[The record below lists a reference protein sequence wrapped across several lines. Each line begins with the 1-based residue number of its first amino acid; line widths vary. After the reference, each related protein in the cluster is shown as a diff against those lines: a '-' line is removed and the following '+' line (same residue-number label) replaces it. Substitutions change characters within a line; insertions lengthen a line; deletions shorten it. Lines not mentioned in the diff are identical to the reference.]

1 MHPYLSLGIAIVSEV
16 IATSALR
23 AADGFTRLAPSVV
36 VVVGYALAF
45 LFLSITLKSIPVG
58 VAYAIWSGL
67 GIVLISV
74 VAYFVYGQSLDL
86 PAIIGMALIL
96 AGVLVLNLFS
106 KSTAH

>member
-1 MHPYLSLGIAIVSEV
+1 MHPYLSLAIAIISEV

-23 AADGFTRLAPSVV
+23 ASDGFSKLIPSVL

-58 VAYAIWSGL
+58 IAYAIWSGL
-67 GIVLISV
+67 GVVLISI
-74 VAYFVYGQSLDL
+74 VAYFLYGQTLDA
-86 PAIIGMALIL
+86 PALIGMALIL

>member
-1 MHPYLSLGIAIVSEV
+1 MHPYLSLAIAIVSEV

-23 AADGFTRLAPSVV
+23 ASDGFSKLIPSVL

-58 VAYAIWSGL
+58 IAYAIWSGL
-67 GIVLISV
+67 GVVLISI
-74 VAYFVYGQSLDL
+74 VAYFLYGQTLDT
-86 PAIIGMALIL
+86 PALIGMALIL

>member
-1 MHPYLSLGIAIVSEV
+1 MHPYLLLGIAIVSEV

-23 AADGFTRLAPSVV
+23 ASDGFSKLIPSVA

-45 LFLSITLKSIPVG
+45 LFLSMTLKTIPVG
-58 VAYAIWSGL
+58 IAYAIWSGL
-67 GIVLISV
+67 GIVLISI
-74 VAYFVYGQSLDL
+74 VAYFVYGQTLDT
-86 PAIIGMALIL
+86 PAIIGMGLIL

>member
-1 MHPYLSLGIAIVSEV
+1 MHPYVLLGIAIVSEV

-23 AADGFTRLAPSVV
+23 ASDGFTKLIPSVA

-45 LFLSITLKSIPVG
+45 LFLSMTLKTIPVG
-58 VAYAIWSGL
+58 IAYAIWSGL
-67 GIVLISV
+67 GIVLISI
-74 VAYFVYGQSLDL
+74 VAYFVYGQTLDT

>member
-1 MHPYLSLGIAIVSEV
+1 MHPYLSLAIAIISEV

-23 AADGFTRLAPSVV
+23 ASDGFSKLIPSVL

-58 VAYAIWSGL
+58 IAYAIWSGL
-67 GIVLISV
+67 GVVLISI
-74 VAYFVYGQSLDL
+74 VAYFLYGQTLDV
-86 PAIIGMALIL
+86 PALIGMALIL

>member
-1 MHPYLSLGIAIVSEV
+1 MHPYLLLGIAIVSEV

-23 AADGFTRLAPSVV
+23 ASDGFTRLIPSVTV
-36 VVVGYALAF
+36 VIGYALAF
-45 LFLSITLKSIPVG
+45 LFLSMTLKTIPVG
-58 VAYAIWSGL
+58 IAYAIWSGL

-74 VAYFVYGQSLDL
+74 VAYFVYGQTLDI

>member
-23 AADGFTRLAPSVV
+23 AADGFTRLVPSVV
-36 VVVGYALAF
+36 VVIGYALAF

-58 VAYAIWSGL
+58 IAYAIWSGL

-74 VAYFVYGQSLDL
+74 VAYFVYGQSLDV